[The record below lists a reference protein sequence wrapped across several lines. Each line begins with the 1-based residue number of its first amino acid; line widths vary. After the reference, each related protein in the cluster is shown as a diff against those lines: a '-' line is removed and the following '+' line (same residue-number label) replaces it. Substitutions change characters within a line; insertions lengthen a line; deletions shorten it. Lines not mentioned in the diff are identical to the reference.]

1 MAGLPGCEPRL
12 GMAGVCQLHRDAVRR
27 HWPEPGGRVPGLAVT
42 DGLPGLAG
50 ALAGSIRAPAARRVH
65 EKCMRS
71 AWQVYGRRIRAAGP

>member
-12 GMAGVCQLHRDAVRR
+12 GMAGVCQLLSAGTGRSRA
-27 HWPEPGGRVPGLAVT
+27 GRVPGLA
-42 DGLPGLAG
+42 GLAG